1 MSKSDNK
8 GNSPYT
14 VSTRKEAAIPL
25 LYCNPQ
31 ARLGLREKVRE
42 PIQAISLATLDHM
55 GNSLYNVSLS
65 IYATI
70 LRLYCNHKHGLICV
84 KKSREKEGAH

>member
-8 GNSPYT
+8 RNSPYT

-42 PIQAISLATLDHM
+42 PIQEENCSTGSRPAMCSGIRGSMGTTYKQVMLAGDM
-55 GNSLYNVSLS
+55 R
-65 IYATI
+65 
-70 LRLYCNHKHGLICV
+70 LR
-84 KKSREKEGAH
+84 R